1 MVGMHDVAKAEA
13 YCFNICF
20 DRRDCEVLLTEGA
33 VVDSFK
39 IIYRILRILERSMDL
54 EEFDKENISHERLG
68 ISEARWCRLM
78 AMLVAGGYTTG
89 IEVWNSMDQ
98 SYPRVALTR
107 PEITLKGLEYLHENS
122 AMRKA
127 AGIAKGMIEILPK

>member
-1 MVGMHDVAKAEA
+1 M
-13 YCFNICF
+13 
-20 DRRDCEVLLTEGA
+20 TEGA

-107 PEITLKGLEYLHENS
+107 PPSNICMTK
-122 AMRKA
+122 APKARKYGA
-127 AGIAKGMIEILPK
+127 SGAFAFLAFHFVGQIWGKI